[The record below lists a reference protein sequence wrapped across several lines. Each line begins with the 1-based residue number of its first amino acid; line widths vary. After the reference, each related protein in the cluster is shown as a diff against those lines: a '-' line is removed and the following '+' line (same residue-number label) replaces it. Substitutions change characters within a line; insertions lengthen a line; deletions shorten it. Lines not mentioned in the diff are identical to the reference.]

1 MELLLRLLI
10 AHLIG
15 DFILQSDKWVKE
27 KETKKLASGK
37 LYLHVLIHGLLSLL
51 LMWDL
56 SLWYIAV
63 IISISHLIIDAG
75 KILIQ
80 KEKNKRLLFFIDQ
93 VLHLLVIALI
103 VVTIHTEIIEIEFTN
118 QHLLTI
124 LSIIF
129 LAQPASILVKTL
141 ISVYTPKTEIGENE
155 SLVNAGKYIG
165 ILERLLV
172 FVFIATDHWEGVGF
186 LIAAKSI
193 FRFSDLT
200 ESKDR
205 KLTEYILIGTLL
217 SFGIAILVGL
227 LFVNF
232 TK

>member
-15 DFILQSDKWVKE
+15 DFILQSDNWVKE

-37 LYLHVLIHGLLSLL
+37 LYFHVLIHGLLSLL
-51 LMWDL
+51 LIWNL

-63 IISISHLIIDAG
+63 IISISHLVIDAG

-80 KEKNKRLLFFIDQ
+80 NEKSKRLLFFIDQ
-93 VLHLLVIALI
+93 FLHLLVITIIA
-103 VVTIHTEIIEIEFTN
+103 TIHTEPIEIELTN
-118 QHLLTI
+118 QHLLVV

-227 LFVNF
+227 LFINF

>member
-93 VLHLLVIALI
+93 FLHLLVIAFI

>member
-37 LYLHVLIHGLLSLL
+37 LYLHALIHGLLSLI

-56 SLWYIAV
+56 SFWYVAL

-80 KEKNKRLLFFIDQ
+80 NEKSKRSLFFIDQ
-93 VLHLLVIALI
+93 FLHLLVIALI
-103 VVTIHTEIIEIEFTN
+103 IVTIHTEAIEIEFTDL
-118 QHLLTI
+118 HLLTL

-217 SFGIAILVGL
+217 SFGIAILTGL

-232 TK
+232 K

>member
-1 MELLLRLLI
+1 MELLLKLLI

-37 LYLHVLIHGLLSLL
+37 LYFHVLIHGLLSLI

-75 KILIQ
+75 KILFQ
-80 KEKNKRLLFFIDQ
+80 NEKNKRLLFFIDQ
-93 VLHLLVIALI
+93 FLHLLVIILI
-103 VVTIHTEIIEIEFTN
+103 VVTLQKDIIGIEFTN
-118 QHLLTI
+118 QHLLVI

>member
-1 MELLLRLLI
+1 MELFLRLLI

-15 DFILQSDKWVKE
+15 DFILQPYKWVEEKE
-27 KETKKLASGK
+27 KKKLASKK
-37 LYLHVLIHGLLSLL
+37 LYFHVLIHTFLAFIF
-51 LMWDL
+51 
-56 SLWYIAV
+56 LWHLPSWYLAV
-63 IISISHLIIDAG
+63 ITGISHFIIDAA
-75 KILIQ
+75 KILFQ

-93 VLHLLVIALI
+93 VFHLLVIAIIVAYFSTDAIYIKLTNKHLFLI
-103 VVTIHTEIIEIEFTN
+103 AS
-118 QHLLTI
+118 L
-124 LSIIF
+124 IF
-129 LAQPASILVKTL
+129 LTQPASILIKTL
-141 ISVYTPKTEIGENE
+141 ISVYTPKTEIEKDE
-155 SLVNAGKYIG
+155 SLENAGKYIG

-217 SFGIAILVGL
+217 SFGIAITTGM
-227 LFVNF
+227 LFIF
-232 TK
+232 LT